1 MRLTR
6 IFIVSGFVAILG
18 IFIHYCFVFSN
29 AQVPGI
35 LSLEFA
41 DSVKGK
47 AILSSWH
54 EAGLLRVARRLTC
67 VDFAFIFFYVAVI
80 ITLSNRQVRNEP
92 SIVLNALLRA
102 NFFFAVLTGLLD
114 VVENILLLY
123 DMNHLSDGSYISTS
137 WIAWLKFIVAG
148 WAVVVWLFSFVKSG
162 IK

>member
-18 IFIHYCFVFSN
+18 IFIHYCFVFNN

-54 EAGLLRVARRLTC
+54 EAVYY
-67 VDFAFIFFYVAVI
+67 I
-80 ITLSNRQVRNEP
+80 
-92 SIVLNALLRA
+92 LRA
-102 NFFFAVLTGLLD
+102 GSPVLILRLSFF
-114 VVENILLLY
+114 
-123 DMNHLSDGSYISTS
+123 M
-137 WIAWLKFIVAG
+137 
-148 WAVVVWLFSFVKSG
+148 
-162 IK
+162 

>member
-18 IFIHYCFVFSN
+18 IFIHYGFVFSN
-29 AQVPGI
+29 AQVPGL

-41 DSVKGK
+41 DSAKGK

-54 EAGLLRVARRLTC
+54 EAGLLHLARRLTC
-67 VDFAFIFFYVAVI
+67 LDFAFIFFYVAVI

-102 NFFFAVLTGLLD
+102 NFFFAGLTGLLD

-123 DMNHLSDGSYISTS
+123 DMNHLNYGPYISSS
-137 WIAWLKFIVAG
+137 WFAWLKFIVAG
-148 WAVVVWLFSFVKSG
+148 WTVLVWLVSFVKSRVT
-162 IK
+162 